1 MFESTYFM
9 KTQTVLEKGL
19 GASMLKRQVLSD
31 NIANVDVPHFKRSE
45 VLFEEQLKRA
55 IESESTEKQKAV
67 PTLTTDSRHIEFFKS
82 LDYREVQPKANID
95 YLTSMRADGNNVD
108 MEKEVTEAS
117 HNQMIYSLM
126 IERMNQNF
134 RQLHTVMRTV

>member
-19 GASMLKRQVLSD
+19 GASMLKRQVLAD

-82 LDYREVQPKANID
+82 QDFREVQPKTNID

-126 IERMNQNF
+126 IERLNQNF

>member
-45 VLFEEQLKRA
+45 VIFEEQLKRA

-82 LDYREVQPKANID
+82 QDYREVQPKANID

>member
-19 GASMLKRQVLSD
+19 GASMLKRQVLAD

-82 LDYREVQPKANID
+82 QDFREVQPKANID

-126 IERMNQNF
+126 IERLNQNF